1 MAITLSD
8 INVTLQEQNETL
20 RDQAQSTKSLN
31 SNISVLVKEMR
42 GSKLDEREAEIE
54 RSNKERADKAEGKSR
69 AGAGASGGLGIKKGL
84 FAGLLAGAGA
94 LIYDNFDI
102 VKGIFMNIG
111 AFVKSIVDHPSVQWA
126 LTELKNIDW
135 VGAFTGIFDVV
146 RTLGTSFLEGVKK
159 ITEGD
164 YVGALKENWD
174 GLGAAVLALLAFSKT
189 ARTLAMGAVK
199 GLAKVGGAAFSAI
212 TGPKKTPNTAAKTKP
227 SAPKIGANVTGP
239 AAGSLKPPQM
249 TGGTGPKV
257 DIAKQAATKF
267 PRFGALSKV
276 ATKIPVIGTLLS
288 AGALAAILAG
298 DGSKEEKVSGVAG
311 LVGGVGGAALGGL
324 VGSLLLPG
332 IGTIGGAL
340 IGALAGDTLATAFA
354 QWLTGQ
360 KVDAFPFDWANN
372 LANGKKEEEPGLQ
385 TRGLSNGVGSA
396 LGTGTSGRTGD
407 GIGPMLGG
415 PSGRTG
421 NGVGPMLSAPRP
433 QTAPAVAALT
443 RENAANA
450 NKQTVVIQDGSS
462 RTVNNVSSS
471 NQGLVL
477 PSPSPFNS
485 MDPFH
490 VMRGAY

>member
-1 MAITLSD
+1 M
-8 INVTLQEQNETL
+8 
-20 RDQAQSTKSLN
+20 
-31 SNISVLVKEMR
+31 
-42 GSKLDEREAEIE
+42 
-54 RSNKERADKAEGKSR
+54 
-69 AGAGASGGLGIKKGL
+69 
-84 FAGLLAGAGA
+84 
-94 LIYDNFDI
+94 
-102 VKGIFMNIG
+102 
-111 AFVKSIVDHPSVQWA
+111 
-126 LTELKNIDW
+126 
-135 VGAFTGIFDVV
+135 
-146 RTLGTSFLEGVKK
+146 
-159 ITEGD
+159 
-164 YVGALKENWD
+164 
-174 GLGAAVLALLAFSKT
+174 
-189 ARTLAMGAVK
+189 
-199 GLAKVGGAAFSAI
+199 
-212 TGPKKTPNTAAKTKP
+212 
-227 SAPKIGANVTGP
+227 
-239 AAGSLKPPQM
+239 
-249 TGGTGPKV
+249 
-257 DIAKQAATKF
+257 
-267 PRFGALSKV
+267 
-276 ATKIPVIGTLLS
+276 
-288 AGALAAILAG
+288 
-298 DGSKEEKVSGVAG
+298 KEEKVSGVAG

-407 GIGPMLGG
+407 GVGPMLGG